1 MFCDK
6 TLHSIQM
13 SKAITYYLRFIDEL
27 YQMIEYRFDF
37 EKEKK
42 EDKEKF
48 EKIRAKYKTLWGGDT
63 AFYIKYKSLEDMLKI
78 IIYSS
83 QSMLETI
90 PMLYHIIHND

>member
-48 EKIRAKYKTLWGGDT
+48 EKIRAKYKTL
-63 AFYIKYKSLEDMLKI
+63 
-78 IIYSS
+78 
-83 QSMLETI
+83 
-90 PMLYHIIHND
+90 